1 MPRRRKPAYP
11 LPPAHHPSRQS
22 YQTSPIPHKPKK
34 RRRSALK
41 IFYSVLYQFTFY
53 FFIILIGSLL
63 IGSAYGLGQQAVRT
77 GGQRRWNMFVLVA
90 AYVALALVSI
100 VHVWSRIISVKKILR
115 SMPKPY
121 MPTKQIDVPKVGC
134 CSSHPSCRYRA
145 KRSQKVADHIMT
157 EYSRTAVI
165 AHISQ
170 ATTGQQEGWGRPG
183 TRWENQHFRTYIM
196 STLPMMREA
205 LCPHARAPPLS
216 LAPLV
221 SAANDINDSGA
232 IKLFVNSYVKMIDRA
247 RYAKQEPTEGDAS
260 ACEKLVEIVLLT
272 LQMRRQREEREKN
285 HARPEQEAGKVSP

>member
-34 RRRSALK
+34 RRRPALK

-90 AYVALALVSI
+90 AYVALVSAQATWAVPGPCVCVTPMLSVASTALILQALVSI

-183 TRWENQHFRTYIM
+183 TSKT
-196 STLPMMREA
+196 S
-205 LCPHARAPPLS
+205 
-216 LAPLV
+216 V
-221 SAANDINDSGA
+221 
-232 IKLFVNSYVKMIDRA
+232 
-247 RYAKQEPTEGDAS
+247 
-260 ACEKLVEIVLLT
+260 
-272 LQMRRQREEREKN
+272 
-285 HARPEQEAGKVSP
+285 